1 MSMLNVL
8 IFCLS
13 TIAQMQ
19 QSLQEQHGTK
29 PKNLLEVAVK
39 VSKDPL
45 VSKFASFIGD
55 IDQSKSVLESLLD
68 NLIEFLE
75 ITEESPWLLSAFES
89 SLSEKNEFYERII
102 EQLSIILKPVLKE
115 LKGGQTKLVLPI

>member
-1 MSMLNVL
+1 
-8 IFCLS
+8 
-13 TIAQMQ
+13 MQ

-45 VSKFASFIGD
+45 VSKFAGFIGD

-68 NLIEFLE
+68 SLIEFLE
-75 ITEESPWLLSAFES
+75 ITEESPWLLSTFEG
-89 SLSEKNEFYERII
+89 SLSEKNEFYERMI

-115 LKGGQTKLVLPI
+115 LKGG